1 MSLEQ
6 RVARLERA
14 LLTLAAGYIHA
25 EGDGTFTVGDPSMSA
40 ADILAALVTVDGAGS
55 GLDADLLDGQSSAA
69 FEAAGT
75 ASTLVGA
82 HEADTTSVHGIAD
95 TSLLLDTADLGV
107 TVQGYDGDLAA
118 IAGLT
123 PTNDDIIQ
131 RKAGAWTNRTLTQL
145 LADLLPAFGSY
156 TPSWT
161 GVTVNNGTVTARYL
175 KFGSLVFFRVH
186 YVRGSSDSLSGA
198 VTVSLPVTAATFA
211 ARQEIVGTCRVFFL
225 DANVS
230 SSNFW
235 DGTGKFGT
243 TTLELV
249 ELSNNASGND
259 DTNALSSTA
268 PFTWA
273 TNDEMMIVGW
283 YEAA

>member
-1 MSLEQ
+1 MALGKFRFLTRWSAIRSAAADDQTVLEQ
-6 RVARLERA
+6 RDRQIEDYLSSVGVSIDALRA
-14 LLTLAAGYIHA
+14 LSAG
-25 EGDGTFTVGDPSMSA
+25 FVQ
-40 ADILAALVTVDGAGS
+40 ADGS
-55 GLDADLLDGQSSAA
+55 GG
-69 FEAAGT
+69 FT
-75 ASTLVGA
+75 STTDVATDTELAA

-118 IAGLT
+118 IAGLS

-131 RKAGAWTNRTLTQL
+131 RKAGAWTNRTLAQL
-145 LADLLPAFGSY
+145 LADLLPAFGPY

-161 GVTVNNGTVTARYL
+161 GVTVVNGVVTAAYL
-175 KFGSLVFFRVH
+175 EFGSLVFFRVH

-198 VTVSLPVTAATFA
+198 VTVSLPVTAATFS
-211 ARQEIVGTCRVFFL
+211 ARQEIVGMCRVFYL

-273 TNDEMMIVGW
+273 TNDQMMIVGW

>member
-1 MSLEQ
+1 MALSRFRFRRRAADLE
-6 RVARLERA
+6 VALHADLHEERDRQLEDYLSSVGISIDALRA
-14 LLTLAAGYIHA
+14 LSAGFVQADGSGGFTSTTDVATDTELAAHA
-25 EGDGTFTVGDPSMSA
+25 
-40 ADILAALVTVDGAGS
+40 
-55 GLDADLLDGQSSAA
+55 
-69 FEAAGT
+69 
-75 ASTLVGA
+75 
-82 HEADTTSVHGIAD
+82 ADTTSVHGIAD

-131 RKAGAWTNRTLTQL
+131 RKSGAWTNRTLAQL

-161 GVTVNNGTVTARYL
+161 GVTVVNGTVTARYL

-198 VTVSLPVTAATFA
+198 VTVSLPVTAATFS
-211 ARQEIVGTCRVFFL
+211 ARQEIVGMCRVFFL
-225 DANVS
+225 DADVS

-259 DTNALSSTA
+259 DTNALASTA

-273 TNDEMMIVGW
+273 TNDEMMIIGW